1 MQKSAAEE
9 NVEKAVAKM
18 QKTHDSKKKPVH
30 VAASSKKNTRNDG
43 IRHSSIVTDAQAIP
57 TVAGPILGWKC
68 CPENMPNHPTMVSL
82 MHFGSCVHK
91 S

>member
-1 MQKSAAEE
+1 MQKAEE
-9 NVEKAVAKM
+9 NVEKAIAKT
-18 QKTHDSKKKPVH
+18 QEKKPNKTK
-30 VAASSKKNTRNDG
+30 AKNSATRNDG

-68 CPENMPNHPTMVSL
+68 CPENLPNHPTMVSL